1 MLEPIQ
7 EGLLA
12 GLWLAILVGP
22 LVVIIVQNTLSRGMA
37 HGFFTVLGIWVSDLI
52 YIIACHSILYRLTE
66 FEKST
71 FFTEWIGLFGGIIV
85 LIIGIG
91 VLFSKPKELDFDK
104 PLKSTKRDAA
114 MSFLQGFSVNT
125 FNPFTVTF
133 WTGAV
138 STSIAH
144 EGWFKFEQLLFLAT
158 ILIVIMMTDSLKVYF
173 ANHIRK
179 YIQPDMIR
187 KVNKVAGVII
197 VICGIYLIVKY
208 LIT

>member
-7 EGLLA
+7 EGLFA
-12 GLWLAILVGP
+12 GLWLSILVGP

-37 HGFFTVLGIWVSDLI
+37 HGFFTVLGIWVSDLL
-52 YIIACHSILYRLTE
+52 YIVACHSIIYQLIE
-66 FEKST
+66 FEQSR

-85 LIIGIG
+85 LIIGVG
-91 VLFSKPKELDFDK
+91 VLMNKPKELDFDK
-104 PLKSTKRDAA
+104 PLTSTKKDAA

-138 STSIAH
+138 STSVAH
-144 EGWFKFEQLLFLAT
+144 EGWFKFEQLLFLIT
-158 ILIVIMMTDSLKVYF
+158 ILVVIMMTDSMKVYF

-179 YIQPDMIR
+179 YIQPSMIQ
-187 KVNKVAGVII
+187 KVNKVAGAII
-197 VICGIYLIVKY
+197 VICGIYLIIKF
-208 LIT
+208 LNP